1 MVSILLISLLF
12 LSMFLFSKSLPS
24 NSSVPTTY
32 FFDPKPFD
40 GEKDLPVHLNLSW
53 SFSIPPNI
61 SSYEIQV
68 SLGSSPTSLS
78 FLTQNLTLAYPLS
91 NNSYKSWFPVT
102 LEPGTTYY
110 WMVSLKDQD
119 SSLRYSSPI
128 WKFSTHSPPFPLEL
142 NLEQHSLMSF
152 SGATGIAGN
161 STGLW
166 VAQSNDSLSYFET
179 SKTEFIALDYQGIVN
194 PNLTD
199 YLGAELSTIDEWAS
213 ITDLGW
219 NSTGLLLIYHET
231 MNSSSFL
238 FYRSVSSKN
247 FSMTPVPSH
256 VQSVGF
262 LPFLGLL
269 FGDSKGRLM
278 VQTPQS
284 YVTLYDFGENAS
296 LGGLGVLSNGDVLL
310 SVNGQ
315 LIQLELR
322 IDPILGR
329 FKYVPIVRWNGI
341 FVNDTS
347 PSIFVEDIHST
358 GEYVYILFSSY
369 INANS
374 TMENVI
380 AKFPEKLF
388 LQPEGELTRVVVRH
402 KTVYS
407 HTTRTIFRTSLIIAT
422 YYSGTGSSASGNATT
437 QGPNLPIAS
446 LSFWDSVIYGIMA
459 VVTLGLLSTAR
470 KRRVN

>member
-1 MVSILLISLLF
+1 
-12 LSMFLFSKSLPS
+12 MFLFSKSLPS
-24 NSSVPTTY
+24 NSSVSETY

-40 GEKDLPVHLNLSW
+40 GKKDLPVHLNLSW

-68 SLGSSPTSLS
+68 SLGPSPTALS

-102 LEPGTTYY
+102 LTPGTTYY
-110 WMVSLKDQD
+110 WMVSLKDQN

-142 NLEQHSLMSF
+142 NLEQYSLMSF

-161 STGLW
+161 STGIW
-166 VAQSNDSLSYFET
+166 VAQSNDSLSYFKT
-179 SKTEFIALDYQGIVN
+179 SKTEFIDLDYQGNIN

-199 YLGAELSTIDEWAS
+199 YLGAEFSTIDEWAS

-219 NSTGLLLIYHET
+219 NGSGLLLIYHET

-238 FYRSVSSKN
+238 FYRDVSLKN
-247 FSMTPVPSH
+247 FSMIPVPSR

-262 LPFLGLL
+262 LPSLGLI
-269 FGDSKGRLM
+269 FGDSNGRLI

-284 YVTLYDFGENAS
+284 YVTLYDFGQNAS
-296 LGGLGVLSNGDVLL
+296 LGGLGVLSNGDILL
-310 SVNGQ
+310 AVNGQ

-322 IDPILGR
+322 IDSILGG
-329 FKYVPIVRWNGI
+329 FKYVPIVRWSGV
-341 FVNDTS
+341 FANDTS
-347 PSIFVEDIHST
+347 TSIFAEDIHST
-358 GEYVYILFSSY
+358 GEYVYILFSSS
-369 INANS
+369 NNTS
-374 TMENVI
+374 LTMENVI

-402 KTVYS
+402 KTIYS
-407 HTTRTIFRTSLIIAT
+407 SKTRTRTFSRTSWIIAT
-422 YYSGTGSSASGNATT
+422 YFSGADSSDSRNGQA
-437 QGPNLPIAS
+437 QGPKLPIVS
-446 LSFWDSVIYGIMA
+446 LSLWDSVIYGSMA
-459 VVTLGLLSTAR
+459 IVTLGLLSTAR
-470 KRRVN
+470 KRRIK